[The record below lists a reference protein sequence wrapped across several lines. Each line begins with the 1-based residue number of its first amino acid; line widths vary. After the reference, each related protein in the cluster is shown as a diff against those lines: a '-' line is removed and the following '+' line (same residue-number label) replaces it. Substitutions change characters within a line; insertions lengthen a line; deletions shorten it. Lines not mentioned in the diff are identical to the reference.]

1 MLQMWGIQL
10 HPGSQRIVQQQTIDV
25 NFVKSWVHLEKCC
38 YKKFPQRQKEMSQRL
53 KSRSNNFQGM
63 RRVNY
68 IDEESEEEESDSI
81 EEQSV
86 LQMDGNGSKPFY
98 MEGTMC
104 GNSFKAIIDTGSLV
118 SIFTKRDL
126 TKIIGE
132 RKVVIR
138 DMIDNEWYVDYNKR
152 PLDLLGYQFVRLEVA
167 GVTVSKAR
175 VLVAPNS
182 AKSIIGPDWL
192 IALRYKISQPIERG
206 YCKVNTEVVNEAELI
221 NEISPE
227 ESVRPEVQQIMREF
241 PDLFKGNVE

>member
-1 MLQMWGIQL
+1 
-10 HPGSQRIVQQQTIDV
+10 
-25 NFVKSWVHLEKCC
+25 
-38 YKKFPQRQKEMSQRL
+38 
-53 KSRSNNFQGM
+53 M

-68 IDEESEEEESDSI
+68 IGEESEEEESDSN
-81 EEQSV
+81 EEQLV
-86 LQMDGNGSKPFY
+86 LQIDGNGSKPFY

-104 GNSFKAIIDTGSLV
+104 GNYFKAIIDTGSPV

-126 TKIIGE
+126 TKIIGK

-138 DMIDNEWYVDYNKR
+138 DMIDNERYVDYNKK
-152 PLDLLGYQFVRLEVA
+152 PLDLVGYQFVCLEVA

-182 AKSIIGPDWL
+182 GKSIIGRDWL

-206 YCKVNTEVVNEAELI
+206 ECKVNTKAGDDAMAI

-227 ESVRPEVQQIMREF
+227 ESISPEVQQIMREF
-241 PDLFKGNVE
+241 PDLFKRKGRVKKITKLKSI